1 MGLKSVRLFSNE
13 VDYFSQGKCDTDE
26 NGGFKCGDDH
36 CFNGVNT
43 ADAAGENMRRCG
55 VNPPPPSL
63 PRPPPSPGT
72 NMAPGRGAH
81 SDWKARYEWGGH
93 SNPYDGNT
101 GHMLH
106 DFNNNRHVNNGNFH
120 QGRL

>member
-1 MGLKSVRLFSNE
+1 MGLKSVRLFSND
-13 VDYFSQGKCDTDE
+13 VDYFSHGTCATDSTG
-26 NGGFKCGDDH
+26 GGFKCGDDH
-36 CFNGVNT
+36 CFLPEPDST
-43 ADAAGENMRRCG
+43 APMRCG
-55 VNPPPPSL
+55 VNPPPPNA
-63 PRPPPSPGT
+63 PPPPPSPGT
-72 NMAPGRGAH
+72 DMAPGRGAH

-101 GHMLH
+101 GHALH